1 MGILLGIA
9 DSPQTGYADIYTG
22 KSLKFENWQPRG
34 GVLSSMFE
42 SIISPDSNIYHVI
55 THYAKALSKAF
66 WADYSFAVL
75 SHESGK
81 WVRKDGGTSEQF
93 WTVCVAEQNRMPNM
107 MDWEVYENTDQPVF
121 AATLV
126 TSAVIFFV
134 GAVNW
139 VVIQAYF
146 RIVSLFTEFM

>member
-1 MGILLGIA
+1 MKKLRHVI
-9 DSPQTGYADIYTG
+9 DSCSVTHTRAP
-22 KSLKFENWQPRG
+22 K
-34 GVLSSMFE
+34 
-42 SIISPDSNIYHVI
+42 SPDSNIYHVI
-55 THYAKALSKAF
+55 AHYAKALSKAF

-75 SHESGK
+75 SYESGK

-139 VVIQAYF
+139 VVIQVSDP
-146 RIVSLFTEFM
+146 RIY